1 MKNYTGL
8 KVAKK
13 YEPMVEEIYKDFD
26 GVWAYAEAG
35 YRFESSDTHSERQD
49 TQKALYRTFKTLV
62 PCDCEECQHIINK
75 RNEKENEAEEVEEV
89 QEVEELEEVEEV
101 EESVY
106 AVEREIEEYHFG
118 ENEEYPNESTK
129 RLLFT
134 PLREEMGYSD
144 FTVHKFIE
152 KGIESE
158 DYEVTLAV
166 RYMKD
171 GEMQEDRLK
180 GVKFRYEEQ
189 AMSQYFNIDNYS
201 FHATHLGVEVYD
213 KLAEAM
219 IENFN
224 ERWGR

>member
-1 MKNYTGL
+1 MRNYTGL
-8 KVAKK
+8 RVAKK
-13 YEPMVEEIYKDFD
+13 YEPMIEEIHKDYD

-35 YRFESSDTHSERQD
+35 YKFESSDTHTERRD
-49 TQKALYRTFKTLV
+49 TQKELYKTFKTLV
-62 PCDCEECQHIINK
+62 PCDCDECETIIIE
-75 RNEKENEAEEVEEV
+75 RIEKENDLSEVEEE
-89 QEVEELEEVEEV
+89 QEE
-101 EESVY
+101 VY

-118 ENEEYPNESTK
+118 ENEENPNESTK

-158 DYEVTLAV
+158 DYVVTLAV

-180 GVKFRYEEQ
+180 AVRFWHEEQ
-189 AMSQYFNIDNYS
+189 AMSQYFNTDDYS
-201 FHATHLGVEVYD
+201 FHATHLGVELYD
-213 KLAEAM
+213 RLAEAM
-219 IENFN
+219 VKNFN
-224 ERWGR
+224 ERWGK